1 MHSERVASRSADQR
15 GSRDLRDSSRESSRD
30 PRNGSPQLDAVS
42 LAIIGQLQEDGRR
55 PYAAI
60 GKAVGLSEAAVRQRV
75 QKLLDQ
81 GVMQIV
87 AVTDPLTVGFRR
99 QAMVGI
105 NVEGDTESVAD
116 ALTGMSEVEYVV
128 MTAGSFDLLAEIV
141 CEDDDH
147 LLDVINKRIR
157 ALPGVRSTESFV
169 YLKLKK
175 QTYMWGTR

>member
-1 MHSERVASRSADQR
+1 M
-15 GSRDLRDSSRESSRD
+15 
-30 PRNGSPQLDAVS
+30 NGTQPSIDAVS
-42 LAIIGQLQEDGRR
+42 KAIIEQLQEDGRR

-105 NVEGDTESVAD
+105 TVEGDIDPVAE
-116 ALTGMSEVEYVV
+116 ALAALDEVEYVV
-128 MTAGSFDLLAEIV
+128 VTAGSFDLLAEIV

-147 LLDVINKRIR
+147 LLELINKRIR

-169 YLKLKK
+169 YLKLRK
-175 QTYMWGTR
+175 QTYTWGTR

>member
-1 MHSERVASRSADQR
+1 MASQSTHSRTGT
-15 GSRDLRDSSRESSRD
+15 GS
-30 PRNGSPQLDAVS
+30 SPTIDAVS
-42 LAIIGQLQEDGRR
+42 LAIIEQLQEDGRR

-105 NVEGDTESVAD
+105 NVEGDLDPVAE
-116 ALTGMSEVEYVV
+116 ALTAMAECEYVV
-128 MTAGSFDLLAEIV
+128 MTAGSFDLMVEVV

-157 ALPGVRSTESFV
+157 TLPGVRSTESFV

>member
-1 MHSERVASRSADQR
+1 MHSGAVVSRSAEP
-15 GSRDLRDSSRESSRD
+15 RDSRES
-30 PRNGSPQLDAVS
+30 RNGSPQLDTVS
-42 LAIIGQLQEDGRR
+42 LAIIEQLQQDGRR

-105 NVEGDTESVAD
+105 TVEGDLDPVAE
-116 ALTGMSEVEYVV
+116 ALTAMSEVEYVV
-128 MTAGSFDLLAEIV
+128 MTAGSFDILAEIV

-157 ALPGVRSTESFV
+157 ALPAVRSTESFV

>member
-1 MHSERVASRSADQR
+1 MGKIGAMTVRERSGA
-15 GSRDLRDSSRESSRD
+15 
-30 PRNGSPQLDAVS
+30 NGLDDVS
-42 LAIIGQLQEDGRR
+42 KAIIEQLQEDGRR

-105 NVEGDTESVAD
+105 RVEGDLDPVAE
-116 ALTGMSEVEYVV
+116 ALAALDEVEYVV
-128 MTAGSFDLLAEIV
+128 VTAGSFDLLVEIV

-147 LLDVINKRIR
+147 LLEMINKRIR

-169 YLKLKK
+169 YLKLRK
-175 QTYMWGTR
+175 QTYTWGTR

>member
-1 MHSERVASRSADQR
+1 MASQSNHSRTGT
-15 GSRDLRDSSRESSRD
+15 GS
-30 PRNGSPQLDAVS
+30 SPTIDAVS
-42 LAIIGQLQEDGRR
+42 LAIIEQLQEDGRR

-105 NVEGDTESVAD
+105 NVEGDLDPVAE
-116 ALTGMSEVEYVV
+116 ALTAMAECEYVV
-128 MTAGSFDLLAEIV
+128 MTAGSFDLMVEVV

-157 ALPGVRSTESFV
+157 TLPGVRSTESFV

>member
-1 MHSERVASRSADQR
+1 VATI
-15 GSRDLRDSSRESSRD
+15 DS
-30 PRNGSPQLDAVS
+30 VS
-42 LAIIGQLQEDGRR
+42 KAIIEQLQEDGRR
-55 PYAAI
+55 TYAAI

-105 NVEGDTESVAD
+105 NVEGDIEPVAD
-116 ALTGMSEVEYVV
+116 ALAAMDAVEYVV
-128 MTAGSFDLLAEIV
+128 VTAGSFDLLIEIV

-147 LLDVINKRIR
+147 LLEMINKRIR
-157 ALPGVRSTESFV
+157 TLPGVRSTESFV
-169 YLKLKK
+169 YLKLRK
-175 QTYMWGTR
+175 QTYTWGTR

>member
-1 MHSERVASRSADQR
+1 MHSGVVVSRSAEP
-15 GSRDLRDSSRESSRD
+15 RDSRES
-30 PRNGSPQLDAVS
+30 RNGSPQLDTVS
-42 LAIIGQLQEDGRR
+42 LAIIEQLQQDGRR

-105 NVEGDTESVAD
+105 TVEGDLDPVAE
-116 ALTGMSEVEYVV
+116 ALTAMSEVEYVV
-128 MTAGSFDLLAEIV
+128 MTAGSFDILAEIV

-157 ALPGVRSTESFV
+157 ALPAVRSTESFV

>member
-1 MHSERVASRSADQR
+1 MTTKFIDEGLRHGR
-15 GSRDLRDSSRESSRD
+15 GSCTVRVVATPDKNGTATLDS
-30 PRNGSPQLDAVS
+30 VS
-42 LAIIGQLQEDGRR
+42 LAIIEQLQEDGRR

-105 NVEGDTESVAD
+105 NVEGDLDPVAD
-116 ALTGMSEVEYVV
+116 ALTAMDEVEYVV
-128 MTAGSFDLLAEIV
+128 VTAGSFDLLIEIV

-147 LLDVINKRIR
+147 LLEMINKRIR
-157 ALPGVRSTESFV
+157 TLPGVRSTESFV
-169 YLKLKK
+169 YLKLRK
-175 QTYMWGTR
+175 QTYTWGTR